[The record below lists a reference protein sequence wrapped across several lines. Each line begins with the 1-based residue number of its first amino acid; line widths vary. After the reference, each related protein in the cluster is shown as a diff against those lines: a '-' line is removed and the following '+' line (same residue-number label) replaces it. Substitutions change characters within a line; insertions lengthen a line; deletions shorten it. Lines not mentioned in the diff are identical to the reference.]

1 MSAETEEVSR
11 IVLAQRIRNRIIEY
25 LETASSFEEQLE
37 YQAAAPIAFIPAEM
51 INQWEDWVHD
61 PNDAFFAEPVFSPA
75 EQDAIKAFNG
85 VWDSVADDTPDP
97 LPELSVLMETEPW
110 QRLQEAA
117 MRALEVFRRRGKFD
131 EDEDAFPRKQG

>member
-1 MSAETEEVSR
+1 MSAGGEEVSR
-11 IVLAQRIRNRIIEY
+11 IVIAQRIRNRIIEY
-25 LETASSFEEQLE
+25 LEVASSFEEQLE
-37 YQAAAPIAFIPAEM
+37 YQAAAPIAHVAAEM

-85 VWDSVADDTPDP
+85 VWDRVADDTPNP
-97 LPELSVLMETEPW
+97 LPELSVLMGTEPW

-117 MRALEVFRRRGKFD
+117 ASALEVFQRRGKFD
-131 EDEDAFPRKQG
+131 EEKEAFE